1 MRKKKIKY
9 GGVAVLAVRDIFK
22 KKKKKNG
29 EKWGFESKFSHER
42 D

>member
-1 MRKKKIKY
+1 M
-9 GGVAVLAVRDIFK
+9 VVLPCWQFEIYLK